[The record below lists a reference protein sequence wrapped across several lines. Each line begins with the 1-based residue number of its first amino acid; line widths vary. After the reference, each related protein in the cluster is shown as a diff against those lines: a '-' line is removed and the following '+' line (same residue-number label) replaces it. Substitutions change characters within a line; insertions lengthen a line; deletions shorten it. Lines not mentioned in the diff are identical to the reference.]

1 MENIDVN
8 AFLPPDEDDPFDV
21 GNITGAETKGDVA
34 PKK

>member
-21 GNITGAETKGDVA
+21 VGNITAAETKGE
-34 PKK
+34 